1 MRDDGAPHGELNN
14 KMKQIKQ
21 AHKQLLKRDITC
33 LSLPLTSVVSYD
45 LENYKMD
52 LNQSFNIDS
61 FLKESGFGQIKRKQD
76 VVLEKFSSNLAGKA
90 RTMLEQENTTGTFDE
105 FLG

>member
-33 LSLPLTSVVSYD
+33 LSLPLTSVISYD

-52 LNQSFNIDS
+52 LN
-61 FLKESGFGQIKRKQD
+61 
-76 VVLEKFSSNLAGKA
+76 
-90 RTMLEQENTTGTFDE
+90 
-105 FLG
+105 